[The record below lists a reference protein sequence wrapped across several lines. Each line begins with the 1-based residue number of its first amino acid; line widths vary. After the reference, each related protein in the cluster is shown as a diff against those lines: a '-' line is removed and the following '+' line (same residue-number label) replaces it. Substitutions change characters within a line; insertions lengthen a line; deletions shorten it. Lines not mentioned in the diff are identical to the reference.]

1 MHTTCLCIAHDN
13 QQQKVETMNA
23 TNQRILDGIKMC
35 ELEGYEEM
43 PNGRY
48 YVPPQLRLAL
58 RLAYRMVH
66 NNEKADDVIREWMQT
81 GLDWNVNSFAAKQ
94 TKYLAGIAIMNF
106 WV

>member
-1 MHTTCLCIAHDN
+1 
-13 QQQKVETMNA
+13 MNA
-23 TNQRILDGIKMC
+23 DIQHQRILDGIKMC

-43 PNGRY
+43 PNGQY
-48 YVPPQLRLAL
+48 YVPLAL

-66 NNEKADDVIREWMQT
+66 NNEAADDVIREWMQT

-94 TKYLAGIAIMNF
+94 TKYLAGIAILNF

>member
-1 MHTTCLCIAHDN
+1 
-13 QQQKVETMNA
+13 MNA
-23 TNQRILDGIKMC
+23 DIQHQRILDGIKMC

-43 PNGRY
+43 PNGQY
-48 YVPPQLRLAL
+48 YVPPQL

-66 NNEKADDVIREWMQT
+66 NNEAADDVIREWMQT

-94 TKYLAGIAIMNF
+94 TKYLAGIAILNF